1 MLTLPMLERTTEKWN
16 IFCHISKQ
24 RMSQSSTIVAL
35 QQKPVHEISPEE
47 TQEAMNTCHLAAI
60 RLFLHEP

>member
-1 MLTLPMLERTTEKWN
+1 MLERTTEKWN

-35 QQKPVHEISPEE
+35 HQKPVPEISPEE
-47 TQEAMNTCHLAAI
+47 TQEAMN
-60 RLFLHEP
+60 